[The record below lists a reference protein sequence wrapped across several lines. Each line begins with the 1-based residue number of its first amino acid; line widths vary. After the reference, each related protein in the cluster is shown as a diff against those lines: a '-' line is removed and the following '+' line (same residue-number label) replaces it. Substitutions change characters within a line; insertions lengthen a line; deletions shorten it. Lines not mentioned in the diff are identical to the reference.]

1 MIYPCYTVGQ
11 VKKNLNIKKYI
22 QILLMFFFITEKIKS
37 CEGLLDVTW
46 LTLLVQKEFI
56 QPVKKK
62 FN

>member
-1 MIYPCYTVGQ
+1 MC
-11 VKKNLNIKKYI
+11 
-22 QILLMFFFITEKIKS
+22 FFLIEKIKS
-37 CEGLLDVTW
+37 CEGLLDVTR

>member
-1 MIYPCYTVGQ
+1 VIYPCYTVGQ

-56 QPVKKK
+56 QPVKKN